1 MPNTLAQAMKDFEHF
16 LLEKQLRLTSQ
27 RRKIVEVAFSIKES
41 FTAEGLADI
50 LRRKYRMSGRATV
63 YRTLKLMA
71 ESGLLKT
78 VDTGVGG
85 VSYLSHFSRKTALAD
100 IICEDCGH
108 IETLEAPFL
117 EWYVSAAAQRC
128 GLKASEGRLQ
138 IKGRCRK
145 ALEGGECPHKR

>member
-1 MPNTLAQAMKDFEHF
+1 MKDFEHF
-16 LLEKQLRLTSQ
+16 LLEKQQRLTSQ

-41 FTAEGLADI
+41 FTADSLAEV
-50 LRRKYRMSGRATV
+50 LRSKHRMSGRATV

-71 ESGLLKT
+71 EAGLLKT

-100 IICEDCGH
+100 IVCEDCGH

-117 EWYVSAAAQRC
+117 EWYVSAAAERC
-128 GLKASEGRLQ
+128 GLKASQGRLQ
-138 IKGRCRK
+138 IHGRCRK
-145 ALEGGECPHKR
+145 LAEGKKCPHRR